1 MKTSLIKYWKKMEKH
16 KVTKTILTMI
26 IFMSS
31 SFIHNQTIAST
42 NEGLTEDEVFQF
54 LNDAHNS
61 LDLIA

>member
-1 MKTSLIKYWKKMEKH
+1 MEKH